1 MTFGQAY
8 QKGKQMLGEA
18 GVESPAFDAVCL
30 FSAAF
35 GMDRQAM
42 IVHAGEEAPPDGE
55 ALFFSQI
62 AQRTRRRPLQYILG
76 EWEFLS
82 LKLRVGEG
90 VLVAREET
98 ELLVRV
104 AAELLKDSPGPRV
117 LDLCAGTGAVGLG
130 LAGLLPDANVTC
142 VELYEAAFSYLRQNI
157 EAAGFE
163 NVRAVRSDILDEAA
177 ASRFSGFDAIVSNPP
192 YVKTGELS
200 TLQTEVQRE
209 PATALDGG
217 EDGLVFYRGLAAL
230 WLPRLNDGGVAAVE
244 IGEGQEAAVS
254 ALFEAA
260 GLSQIEVYRDFN
272 GINRVVS
279 GILRKR
285 R

>member
-8 QKGKQMLGEA
+8 QKGKNILKKA

-30 FSAAF
+30 FRAAF

-42 IVHAGEEAPPDGE
+42 IVHAGEESPQSGE
-55 ALFFSQI
+55 ELFFAQI
-62 AQRTRRRPLQYILG
+62 AQRAQRRPLQYILG

-82 LKLRVGEG
+82 LKLKVGEG
-90 VLVAREET
+90 VLIAREET

-104 AAELLKDSPGPRV
+104 AAELLKDRPGPRV

-130 LAGLLPDANVTC
+130 LAGLLPGARVTC

-157 EAAGFE
+157 GASGFQ
-163 NVRAVRSDILDEAA
+163 NVRAVRADILDEAA
-177 ASRFSGFDAIVSNPP
+177 ALRFSGFDAVVSNPP
-192 YVKTGELS
+192 YVKTGEIP
-200 TLQTEVQRE
+200 TLQAEVRRE
-209 PATALDGG
+209 PAAALDGG
-217 EDGLVFYRGLAAL
+217 EDGLDFYGGLAAF

-244 IGEGQEAAVS
+244 IGEGQESAVS